1 MLCGFFYKWAPKT
14 IFTIIVQKYISQY
27 KQIIRSSELQGK
39 SDGPTET
46 IVTQHTVTH
55 DIQTF
60 ILTSLYEITLIY

>member
-1 MLCGFFYKWAPKT
+1 MENRLCYAVFFYKWAPKT
-14 IFTIIVQKYISQY
+14 IFTIVQKYISQY

-46 IVTQHTVTH
+46 IVTQHRVIH

-60 ILTSLYEITLIY
+60 ILTSV